1 MDWLFEFDRVPH
13 DVTVTATGQA
23 LAVEFGQLFEA
34 LCADERFEPGMLIL
48 LDLRNVDLDLVPQME
63 LGRVSEGLG
72 ALRERC
78 EDCALAIVCTP
89 PLAASLIRGADI
101 GGHAHWMQVWVSCT
115 VDEAITWLESQLA
128 LRA

>member
-1 MDWLFEFDRVPH
+1 MDWLFEFDRAPH

-23 LAVEFGQLFEA
+23 LATEFGQLFEA

-48 LDLRNVDLDLVPQME
+48 LDLRNVDLNRVPQME
-63 LGRVSEGLG
+63 LGKVSEGLG
-72 ALRERC
+72 TLRDRC
-78 EDCALAIVCTP
+78 EGCALAIVCTQ
-89 PLAASLIRGADI
+89 PLTASLIRSADV
-101 GGHAHWMQVWVSCT
+101 GRHAHWMQVWVANT